1 MALPVIHSMHFE
13 HLYKQINSN
22 QSIFYG
28 WFQAMHT
35 RIDIALCRLDEQH
48 ALELTEKIY
57 AEINRVELMADRFN
71 PRSEISMIN
80 RLAGVEPLPL
90 SDEWFAMIEQCVNY
104 HRISAGFFDIT
115 VNSLNNHK
123 EGIKEIELDPEL
135 KTVYFKHPDVQI
147 DLNGYIK
154 GYALDKIKDILLENQ
169 CNDALVNMGNS
180 SILALGNHPNGEG
193 WKVSHPHKPDKTIVL
208 KDECLTTSGNVEHY
222 LHIIDPQTGE
232 PVNSTSIISV
242 ITKNAT
248 DGEML
253 STALCIA
260 EPKQKEFYTHSI
272 YHVIKANDI

>member
-1 MALPVIHSMHFE
+1 
-13 HLYKQINSN
+13 
-22 QSIFYG
+22 
-28 WFQAMHT
+28 MHT
-35 RIDIALCRLDEQH
+35 RVDIALCGLDEQH

-80 RLAGVEPLPL
+80 RLATVEPFPV
-90 SDEWFAMIEQCVNY
+90 SDEWFAMIEQCINFN
-104 HRISAGFFDIT
+104 RISAGLFDVT
-115 VNSLNNHK
+115 VNSFNKLKN
-123 EGIKEIELDPEL
+123 GINDIELDSEL
-135 KTVYFKHPDVQI
+135 KTVCFKHPDVQI

-154 GYALDKIKDILLENQ
+154 GYALDKVKEILTENQ

-193 WKVSHPHKPDKTIVL
+193 WKVSHPHKPDKTIIL
-208 KDECLTTSGNVEHY
+208 KDECLTTSGNVDHY
-222 LHIIDPQTGE
+222 QHIIDPQTGE
-232 PVNSTSIISV
+232 PVNSTTIISV

-260 EPKQKEFYTHSI
+260 EPKQKEFNSHLV
-272 YHVIKANDI
+272 YHVLKTNYI